1 MTEYNPF
8 FMLGCTS
15 AFMTP
20 RVPSYVKLIN
30 LFERKAFSARSINF
44 NSPEKKFV
52 IETNEIAMV
61 DVDVDTVHSNEPL

>member
-1 MTEYNPF
+1 
-8 FMLGCTS
+8 
-15 AFMTP
+15 MTP
-20 RVPSYVKLIN
+20 TVPSYVKLIN

-61 DVDVDTVHSNEPL
+61 DVDVDNVHSNEPL